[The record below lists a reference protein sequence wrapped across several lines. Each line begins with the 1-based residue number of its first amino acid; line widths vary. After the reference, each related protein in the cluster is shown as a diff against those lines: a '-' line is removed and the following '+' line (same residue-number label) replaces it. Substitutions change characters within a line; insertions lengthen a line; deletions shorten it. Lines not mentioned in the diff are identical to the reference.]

1 MFALRSMVL
10 VTVFSLLTGCAEGLY
25 RRKDPNNS
33 GNLSSNW
40 IPVYWLGMRTA
51 DTKDGKLVIVNI
63 SSDSPAQTAGMQVGD
78 EITAVNGRKM
88 SNEELYALMHFNRG
102 EAVSLTI
109 NRHCFETDHTIQ
121 PAKIFSTPPTFVKI
135 KELLSID
142 KRTVRIAVIVG
153 DVQNTMQGSFD
164 RRLWEESVR
173 KQHRDQ
179 IENDLLR
186 NFAEKKTFSLVDR
199 ARSDKVLGERT
210 IGMFG
215 SVSEDARRRI
225 GEMTGATHIFIA
237 KVTRYPENRHGN
249 FCLDEYEHRL
259 IDIENGQVLAID
271 QQGTRACR

>member
-25 RRKDPNNS
+25 RRKDPNRS

-40 IPVYWLGMRTA
+40 IPVYWLGMRTG

-63 SSDSPAQTAGMQVGD
+63 SSDSPAQAAGMQVGD
-78 EITAVNGRKM
+78 VITAVNGRKM

-109 NRHCFETDHTIQ
+109 NRHCFESDHTI
-121 PAKIFSTPPTFVKI
+121 PPVKIFLSPPTIVKI

-164 RRLWEESVR
+164 RRSWEESVR
-173 KQHRDQ
+173 KQYRDQ
-179 IENDLLR
+179 VENDLLR
-186 NFAEKKTFSLVDR
+186 NFSEKKTFSLVDR
-199 ARSDKVLGERT
+199 ARLDTVLDERT
-210 IGMFG
+210 IGMFS
-215 SVSEDARRRI
+215 SVSEDERRHI

-237 KVTRYPENRHGN
+237 KVTRYPENRYGK

-259 IDIENGQVLAID
+259 IDIKNGQVLAID
-271 QQGTRACR
+271 HQGTRACR

>member
-1 MFALRSMVL
+1 MVL

-25 RRKDPNNS
+25 RGTDPNSS

-40 IPVYWLGMRTA
+40 IPVYWLGMRTG
-51 DTKDGKLVIVNI
+51 DTKDGKLVIAKI

-78 EITAVNGRKM
+78 VITAVNGRKM

-109 NRHCFETDHTIQ
+109 DRRCFETDHTIHPVQ
-121 PAKIFSTPPTFVKI
+121 IFSSPPTFVKI
-135 KELLSID
+135 KELLSLD
-142 KRTVRIAVIVG
+142 KRTVRIAVVVG

-164 RRLWEESVR
+164 RRIWEESER

-199 ARSDKVLGERT
+199 ARSDKVRDERT
-210 IGMFG
+210 IGTLG
-215 SVSEDARRRI
+215 SVSEDTRRQI
-225 GEMTGATHIFIA
+225 GEMTRATHIFIA
-237 KVTRYPENRHGN
+237 KVTRSPENRHGN

-259 IDIENGQVLAID
+259 IDIESGQVLAID
-271 QQGTRACR
+271 QQSTRACR